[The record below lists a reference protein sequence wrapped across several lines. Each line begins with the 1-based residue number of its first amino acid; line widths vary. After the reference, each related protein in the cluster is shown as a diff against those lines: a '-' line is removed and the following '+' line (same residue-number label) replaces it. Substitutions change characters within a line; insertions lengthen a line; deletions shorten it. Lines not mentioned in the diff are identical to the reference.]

1 MHRLKVLFV
10 LVSLLGLFVWGLIRP
25 QKPEPA
31 TAPTNRFEVF
41 GNDTSNCTP
50 TSPHFCPVEL
60 DHLNA
65 VTTNGKFLASSNDST
80 KSLVNG
86 AGNFQCA
93 DYEILSDGYGTI
105 TGVQKADNIRA
116 AVVAGFPNGT
126 PQWLFL
132 NEISPSL
139 WQQQNYRWWIIGT
152 CQRLHNTYNHEVIV
166 AAPFQTIN
174 AHPIDW
180 QSLADV
186 AHIGI
191 ECYLSG
197 PEIRTNGMSVSWCQ
211 SQYQASKNSY
221 VAQGI
226 AANRLFLIENFG
238 CGPATNGWGRAGESL
253 SNWLTEIGVRS
264 TAAHNV
270 GFQGYC
276 SYQWGGNGM
285 GVSDSDMTAAIDAY
299 CAKTLP

>member
-1 MHRLKVLFV
+1 MG
-10 LVSLLGLFVWGLIRP
+10 LLRP
-25 QKPEPA
+25 KDKSPA
-31 TAPTNRFEVF
+31 TGPTLRFEVF

-50 TSPHFCPVEL
+50 TSPHFCPTEL
-60 DHLNA
+60 QHLNA
-65 VTTNGKFLASSNDST
+65 VTTNGKFLATSNDSN
-80 KSLVNG
+80 KALING

-93 DYEILSDGYGTI
+93 DHEVLSNGYGTL
-105 TGVQKADNIRA
+105 TAAQKADAIRA
-116 AVVAGFPNGT
+116 AVVSGFPNGT
-126 PQWLFL
+126 PQWIFL

-139 WQQQNYRWWIIGT
+139 WQDQNYRWWVILV
-152 CQRLHNTYNHEVIV
+152 CQRLHDTYNHEVIV

-180 QSLADV
+180 QSLAGA

-197 PEIRTNGMSVSWCQ
+197 QEIRTNGMSVTWCQ
-211 SQYQASKNSY
+211 NQYQASKNSY
-221 VAQGI
+221 IAQGV

-238 CGPATNGWGRAGESL
+238 HGPATNGWGRAGETL
-253 SNWLTEIGVRS
+253 ANWKTEIGIRA

-270 GFQGYC
+270 GFQGFV

-285 GVSDSDMTAAIDAY
+285 GATDADMNACIDVY